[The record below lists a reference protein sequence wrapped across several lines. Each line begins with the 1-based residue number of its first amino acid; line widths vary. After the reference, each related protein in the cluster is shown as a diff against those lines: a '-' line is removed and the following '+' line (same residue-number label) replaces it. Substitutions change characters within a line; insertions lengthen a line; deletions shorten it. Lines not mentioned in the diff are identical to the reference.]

1 MSSSVFGDP
10 PPGTDLTASRREVN
24 NAAVSVTYVLAAIA
38 IALRFLARSR
48 VQQASIAAD
57 DWMIV
62 AALLSVTAN
71 FVSTIVGG
79 YYGLGKH
86 VWAIPLH
93 DVIKVMQIL
102 FAYVLIYVVTVPLI
116 KLSVILFY
124 RRIFGMNKAMWFCV
138 ALTIGYWV
146 SCTIA
151 FLVCCRPVSYYWT
164 QYADPAGGRC
174 VYNLYPFYIG
184 NAAANVTTDVI
195 ILLVPMPVIWR
206 LHMRTTQKVL
216 VCSIFLLGSLSVDIT
231 WIMGNV
237 FIWSSVEP
245 CIGIVCA
252 CLPTLQ
258 PLLRYTIQ
266 RIFGSRVGRY
276 LGSSEN
282 KLSSHTRNAPVRK
295 PRDWDESLLATQ
307 TVRVEMDS
315 MRREDESDE
324 GRIMI
329 ETDFQVIESKR
340 AV

>member
-1 MSSSVFGDP
+1 M
-10 PPGTDLTASRREVN
+10 ASLIRIYYM
-24 NAAVSVTYVLAAIA
+24 T
-38 IALRFLARSR
+38 FLSR
-48 VQQASIAAD
+48 
-57 DWMIV
+57 
-62 AALLSVTAN
+62 
-71 FVSTIVGG
+71 
-79 YYGLGKH
+79 
-86 VWAIPLH
+86 
-93 DVIKVMQIL
+93 
-102 FAYVLIYVVTVPLI
+102 
-116 KLSVILFY
+116 
-124 RRIFGMNKAMWFCV
+124 
-138 ALTIGYWV
+138 
-146 SCTIA
+146 
-151 FLVCCRPVSYYWT
+151 
-164 QYADPAGGRC
+164 
-174 VYNLYPFYIG
+174 
-184 NAAANVTTDVI
+184 
-195 ILLVPMPVIWR
+195 
-206 LHMRTTQKVL
+206 
-216 VCSIFLLGSLSVDIT
+216 SVDIT